1 MSNLNLT
8 KDELHRLQLD
18 HDIMCMELNID
29 LIVDIWQ
36 DEDERSE
43 GYETIDQ
50 MRDEYRAE
58 LERLVQEKEDLLLK
72 IRTEDPIAK
81 LAYERKQMEHQLVMD
96 ALTKSNNPLI
106 MAALSRK

>member
-1 MSNLNLT
+1 MTNLNWT
-8 KDELHRLQLD
+8 KDDLRRFQLD
-18 HDIMCMELNID
+18 HDIMRMEVNID

-81 LAYERKQMEHQLVMD
+81 LEHERKQMEHKLVMD

>member
-1 MSNLNLT
+1 MTNLNLT
-8 KDELHRLQLD
+8 KDQLRRLQLD
-18 HDIMCMELNID
+18 HDIMCMEINID

-72 IRTEDPIAK
+72 IRTEDPIAN

-106 MAALSRK
+106 MASLSRK